1 MTSVALSDQR
11 RALLQKLLREEGFR
25 ASDADQIPPRDQR
38 DPAPLSFAQQRLWFL
53 QQLEPESYVYNIPV
67 ALRIEGPLD
76 VAALEESINQVI
88 CRHESL
94 RTNFKTV
101 NGQTFQFVNPPF
113 RVQLSPETIQLST
126 PTSREREIA
135 NRANQELQRAF
146 DLTAGPLIRA
156 RLLRFADTDHVLLLT
171 MHHIVADGWSIGVF
185 LRDLGACYGSSQ
197 GRQPDLPELRIQYA
211 DFSAWQRH
219 EKHNAQLATQLAYWK
234 HQLAG
239 VPPRLELPTDRP
251 RPERSTFRGA
261 NIPFLISRQLQEQ
274 LAQLGQSED
283 ATLFMVLL
291 AAFNVLLYRYSGQ
304 EDIAVGTPVAQRNRP
319 ELEELIGFFV
329 NTLVLSTQLSGE
341 LAFRELLRRTREVSL
356 GAFAHQDLP
365 FEKLVEELHPQR
377 NLGHSPLFQ
386 VMLDLQNAAM
396 EPTQIEGLRLSLVP
410 VETETAKFDLTL
422 TFSQTGEGLDAAL
435 EYSTELFDEAT
446 ASRMVAN
453 FVVLLEGLSD
463 HRDTKISLLP
473 ILAEAEKQKLLA
485 EWNDTRLNHTEPIH
499 VHHVFEQQA
508 QRIPSAI
515 AVVCANKTLSYDQ
528 LNRRANQVARC
539 LQHSGA
545 AVGDLIGIC
554 LERSAEMPLAILAV
568 LKAGC
573 AYVPLDP
580 AYPVERLAF
589 MMRDTQLKAVVT
601 NSGSLPRMPQTP
613 VQIICLDRDSDA
625 IADESAEN
633 LQSTLLLD
641 HPAYV
646 IYTSGSTGVP
656 KGVVISHRNLAHSTN
671 ARMAYYT
678 EPVGAFLLLP
688 SFSFDSSVAGL
699 FWTLCQGGRLIIPE
713 EGNHQDLAHLG
724 ELVERHSVSHLLCLP
739 SLYRLLLEQDERRL
753 TSLRVAIVAG
763 EPCPFDLADLHRQ
776 RAPQASLF
784 NEYGPTEATVWSTVY
799 DLCSCAGGNAVPI
812 GRPVANTTLYIL
824 DRHQQP
830 VPIGATGELYIGGEG
845 VSQGY
850 LNREE
855 LTAERFIPNPFSRE
869 PGARLYRTG
878 DLGRYLQTG
887 DIEFLGRTDFQAK
900 VRGYRVE
907 LLEIELALAQHPS
920 VQQAVAL
927 VDGNHVRA
935 FATLKPQK
943 SASAS
948 ELRSHL
954 KNKLPDYMVPSSFVL
969 LESFPLI
976 TTGKI
981 DRKALA
987 AMESPKP
994 GHEHEFVAPRTALER
1009 VLAGIFSSVLG
1020 IDQVGLLDN
1029 FFEMGGHSLM
1039 ATQVASRVRDSLG
1052 IDLPLRRIFEKPA
1065 VGALATS
1072 ILGDAP
1078 DRLRIE
1084 RVAELLLQFSQ
1095 VSDEQAEELLAQTG
1109 VSPTR
1114 GSHHE

>member
-1 MTSVALSDQR
+1 
-11 RALLQKLLREEGFR
+11 
-25 ASDADQIPPRDQR
+25 
-38 DPAPLSFAQQRLWFL
+38 
-53 QQLEPESYVYNIPV
+53 
-67 ALRIEGPLD
+67 
-76 VAALEESINQVI
+76 
-88 CRHESL
+88 
-94 RTNFKTV
+94 
-101 NGQTFQFVNPPF
+101 
-113 RVQLSPETIQLST
+113 
-126 PTSREREIA
+126 
-135 NRANQELQRAF
+135 
-146 DLTAGPLIRA
+146 
-156 RLLRFADTDHVLLLT
+156 
-171 MHHIVADGWSIGVF
+171 
-185 LRDLGACYGSSQ
+185 
-197 GRQPDLPELRIQYA
+197 
-211 DFSAWQRH
+211 
-219 EKHNAQLATQLAYWK
+219 
-234 HQLAG
+234 
-239 VPPRLELPTDRP
+239 
-251 RPERSTFRGA
+251 
-261 NIPFLISRQLQEQ
+261 
-274 LAQLGQSED
+274 
-283 ATLFMVLL
+283 
-291 AAFNVLLYRYSGQ
+291 
-304 EDIAVGTPVAQRNRP
+304 
-319 ELEELIGFFV
+319 
-329 NTLVLSTQLSGE
+329 
-341 LAFRELLRRTREVSL
+341 
-356 GAFAHQDLP
+356 
-365 FEKLVEELHPQR
+365 
-377 NLGHSPLFQ
+377 
-386 VMLDLQNAAM
+386 
-396 EPTQIEGLRLSLVP
+396 
-410 VETETAKFDLTL
+410 
-422 TFSQTGEGLDAAL
+422 
-435 EYSTELFDEAT
+435 
-446 ASRMVAN
+446 
-453 FVVLLEGLSD
+453 
-463 HRDTKISLLP
+463 
-473 ILAEAEKQKLLA
+473 
-485 EWNDTRLNHTEPIH
+485 
-499 VHHVFEQQA
+499 
-508 QRIPSAI
+508 
-515 AVVCANKTLSYDQ
+515 
-528 LNRRANQVARC
+528 
-539 LQHSGA
+539 
-545 AVGDLIGIC
+545 
-554 LERSAEMPLAILAV
+554 
-568 LKAGC
+568 
-573 AYVPLDP
+573 
-580 AYPVERLAF
+580 
-589 MMRDTQLKAVVT
+589 MMKDTQLKAVVT
-601 NSGSLPRMPQTP
+601 NSSLLSRLSQMPAQM
-613 VQIICLDRDSDA
+613 ICLDRDSDA

-763 EPCPFDLADLHRQ
+763 EPCPSDLAYLHRQ
-776 RAPQASLF
+776 RDPQASLF
-784 NEYGPTEATVWSTVY
+784 NEYGPTETTVWSTVY

-812 GRPVANTTLYIL
+812 GRPVSNTTLYIL

-943 SASAS
+943 SASAG

-969 LESFPLI
+969 LESFPLV

-987 AMESPKP
+987 AMDSPKP
-994 GHEHEFVAPRTALER
+994 EHEHKFVAPRTALER

-1020 IDQVGLLDN
+1020 IDQVGLLGN

-1039 ATQVASRVRDSLG
+1039 ATQVASRVRESLG

-1065 VGALATS
+1065 VGALATA
-1072 ILGDAP
+1072 ILGDAR

-1109 VSPTR
+1109 VSPR